1 MDDIMIMMAKEYCGG
16 NIGALSFF
24 CEGLKFDTMKANE
37 GFARMYE
44 NGITNDKLYMLWND
58 CCDRDTKRAVYIM
71 LHDNIDSIHKHIN
84 YGNGRGIPY
93 TEAEPEPYKREKD
106 GEWYIFT
113 FLNDG
118 KKNSGKCVKIK
129 GTYGE
134 AREKMVDKYG
144 THFAFQ
150 YLEEEWE
157 TNWNNPDRFYRM
169 EDIIEIID

>member
-93 TEAEPEPYKREKD
+93 TEAEPEPYKREPE
-106 GEWYIFT
+106 GEWWIFT
-113 FLNDG
+113 FMSDG
-118 KKNSGKCVKIK
+118 SDKSGKCVKVK

-134 AREKMVDKYG
+134 AREKMCDKYG
-144 THFAFQ
+144 IHWAFQ
-150 YLEEEWE
+150 RPEKEWE
-157 TNWNNPDRFYRM
+157 ESWNDIDRAYWL
-169 EDIIEIID
+169 EEIIDTID